1 MPAKRKRKISRKTR
15 EAIEAYVLLLPTLVG
30 LVVFTAGAVI
40 AAFLISFTRW
50 DIVTPAEWI
59 GIGNYQR
66 LATEPLFWKVLGNTF
81 YYTILSVPLSL
92 VLSLILALAL
102 NQKIRG
108 VTIYRT
114 MYFLPVVSSTVAV
127 SLVWYWMYNPEF
139 GLINYALAKLFKI
152 NGPAWLSSTKWAMP
166 AIIIMSVWKG
176 LGYNMVIFLAGLQGV
191 PQELYEAARID
202 GATGWQQFRNITLPM
217 ISPTTFFVLVMSTIS
232 SFQVFEQTYI
242 MTKGGP
248 AYSTLTLVYY
258 VFQQAFQWYHMGY
271 AAALAY
277 VLFAVIL
284 VITLLQATCQRRW
297 VHY

>member
-15 EAIEAYVLLLPTLVG
+15 EAIEAYILLLPTLVG
-30 LVVFTAGAVI
+30 LAVFTAGAVI

-81 YYTILSVPLSL
+81 YYTIFSVPLSL
-92 VLSLILALAL
+92 ILSLVLALAL

-139 GLINYALAKLFKI
+139 GLINYALEKLFKI
-152 NGPAWLSSTKWAMP
+152 HGPAWLSSTKWAMP

-258 VFQQAFQWYHMGY
+258 IFQQAFQWYHMGY

-284 VITLLQATCQRRW
+284 VVTLLQAKFQGKW